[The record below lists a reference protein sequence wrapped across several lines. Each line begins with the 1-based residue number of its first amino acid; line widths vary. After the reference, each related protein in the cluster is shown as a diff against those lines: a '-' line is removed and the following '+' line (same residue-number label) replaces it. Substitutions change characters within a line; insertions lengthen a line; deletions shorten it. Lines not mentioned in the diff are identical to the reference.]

1 MSFQTVTYI
10 NVKQMVVFP
19 NAKINIGLDI
29 TARRPD
35 NYHDI
40 CSVLYPVPWRDI
52 LEIVPAAGE
61 TTTLTVTGRGVACP
75 THKNLVMK
83 AYNALDAHVHLP
95 PVDIF
100 LHKII
105 PDGAGLGGGSAD
117 AAFTLLA
124 LDRLFDLRLG
134 ADALADIAATLGA
147 DCPFFIYNEPMLA
160 TGTGTTLT
168 PINISLTGYG
178 IIIIKPQVSI
188 PTAEA
193 YAGVVPAIPDA
204 SLPDIIGATPPA
216 GWKSSVKN
224 DFEPTVFNRHPSIAG
239 LKQRLYTEGAIYSS
253 MSGSGSAVYGIF
265 DTGYDNL
272 ADILRETYPDCD
284 IFTGALD

>member
-1 MSFQTVTYI
+1 MTSLPDALT
-10 NVKQMVVFP
+10 
-19 NAKINIGLDI
+19 I
-29 TARRPD
+29 TTTSAVCYTRCP
-35 NYHDI
+35 
-40 CSVLYPVPWRDI
+40 
-52 LEIVPAAGE
+52 GE
-61 TTTLTVTGRGVACP
+61 TSSKLCLPPASTTLTVTGREVACP
-75 THKNLVMK
+75 AHKNLVMK
-83 AYNALDAHVHLP
+83 AYNALAAEIYLP

-117 AAFTLLA
+117 AAFTLIA
-124 LDRLFDLRLG
+124 LNKLFDLRLSE
-134 ADALADIAATLGA
+134 DTLAAIAATLGA
-147 DCPFFIYNEPMLA
+147 DCPFFIYDKPMLA

-193 YAGVVPAIPDA
+193 YAGVTP
-204 SLPDIIGATPPA
+204 ATPDVSLSDIVRTTSPA
-216 GWKSSVKN
+216 EWKHSVKN

-239 LKQRLYTEGAIYSS
+239 LKQWFYTEGAIYSS

-272 ADILRETYPDCD
+272 ADKLRSICPECD
-284 IFTGALD
+284 IFAGTLD